1 MIFESFVTK
10 THKLWIN
17 KVERYIGGVL
27 FIFYLQKT
35 NSRFVANRLL
45 SININYSQLD
55 LAKPR
60 AKIP

>member
-1 MIFESFVTK
+1 MIFQSFLTK
-10 THKLWIN
+10 THKFWIY

-35 NSRFVANRLL
+35 NSRMVANRLL